1 MREFEDYNEMIVN
14 KINEKK
20 LKKYFEL
27 DSKGDLDVEING
39 LLNELKE
46 KITSKL
52 PEKKV
57 FKLKVR
63 KIKTKL
69 ISLFILL

>member
-1 MREFEDYNEMIVN
+1 MREFEDYNEMIAN

-27 DSKGDLDVEING
+27 DSKGDLDIEING

-46 KITSKL
+46 KITSKV
-52 PEKKV
+52 PEKKI

-63 KIKTKL
+63 IIKKKL
-69 ISLFILL
+69 

>member
-1 MREFEDYNEMIVN
+1 MREFEDYNEMIAN

-27 DSKGDLDVEING
+27 DSKGDLDIEING

-46 KITSKL
+46 KITSKV
-52 PEKKV
+52 PEKKI

-63 KIKTKL
+63 IIKRKL
-69 ISLFILL
+69 